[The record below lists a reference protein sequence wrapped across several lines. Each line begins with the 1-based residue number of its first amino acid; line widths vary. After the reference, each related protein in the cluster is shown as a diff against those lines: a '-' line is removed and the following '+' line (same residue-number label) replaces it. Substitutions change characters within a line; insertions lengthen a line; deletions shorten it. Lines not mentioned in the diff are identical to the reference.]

1 MTNLPPDQP
10 EPLESQKLDNTP
22 LQTTRISSVSDLD
35 AHRGAWRTLAHGAPM
50 RSPEWLLVWWQFY
63 AKPDDE
69 LCVLLFHEQEGS
81 LAGLAPLYI
90 ETLGNRRT
98 VRLLGSGEAS
108 TNHTTWLAVA
118 GQENRISTAVAQFL
132 LGLKP
137 AWNSVQFDSVD
148 ADDMAVNATAAYV
161 VEHGCLVRRKPLHNC
176 WRIAL
181 PSTWEDYLMMLSRSH
196 RKRCRALHQRYF
208 ESGRVQIHTV
218 SGPADFH
225 RGFEILLQ
233 LHSDRWGE
241 PAKPL
246 GCFSDQ
252 RFRKFHET
260 VALELLKTNQLLL
273 VWLECDG
280 KPIAVEYQFIDTTT
294 VYSYLA
300 GMDTSVTEFPPGN
313 LSVAASLQ
321 LAIAHGCTRFDLSR
335 GDQPYKAN
343 WRATP
348 MACHNIRIWPNNL
361 SGRLEHAV
369 WGMRNLANSGK
380 KLAVTRIKASVPP
393 RFIDVW
399 RQIHSTVSGKRRGP
413 RKVGS
418 SK

>member
-1 MTNLPPDQP
+1 
-10 EPLESQKLDNTP
+10 
-22 LQTTRISSVSDLD
+22 
-35 AHRGAWRTLAHGAPM
+35 M

-63 AKPDDE
+63 AAPDDE
-69 LCVLLFHEQEGS
+69 LCVLLFHEQGGT
-81 LAGLAPLYI
+81 LIGLAPLYI
-90 ETLGNRRT
+90 ETQGNRRS

-108 TNHTTWLAVA
+108 TNHTTWLAAA
-118 GQENRISTAVAQFL
+118 GQEHRVSIAVAQFL

-137 AWNSVQFDSVD
+137 DWNSLQFDSVD
-148 ADDMAVNATAAYV
+148 ADDMAVNATAEYMA
-161 VEHGCLVRRKPLHNC
+161 EHGCLMRRKLSHNC
-176 WRIAL
+176 WKIAL
-181 PSTWEDYLMMLSRSH
+181 PSTWEEYLMMLSRSH
-196 RKRCRALHQRYF
+196 RKRFRKLRECYF
-208 ESGRVQIHTV
+208 ESGRIQVHTV
-218 SGPADFH
+218 TGPADFQ

-233 LHSDRWGE
+233 LHSNRWGE

-252 RFRKFHET
+252 RFREFHET
-260 VALELLKTNQLLL
+260 VAIELLKRNQLLL

-280 KPIAVEYQFIDTTT
+280 RPIAVEYQFIDTTT

-300 GMDTSVTEFPPGN
+300 GMDTTVTEFPPGN
-313 LSVAASLQ
+313 LSIAASLQ
-321 LAIAHGCTRFDLSR
+321 FAISKGCTCFDLSR

-348 MACHNIRIWPNNL
+348 MVCHHISIWPDNL

-369 WGMRNLANSGK
+369 WGMRNLASSGK
-380 KLAVTRIKASVPP
+380 KVAVTWIKASVPP
-393 RFIDVW
+393 RIIDVW
-399 RQIHSTVSGKRRGP
+399 RRTYSTVTGKRRGP